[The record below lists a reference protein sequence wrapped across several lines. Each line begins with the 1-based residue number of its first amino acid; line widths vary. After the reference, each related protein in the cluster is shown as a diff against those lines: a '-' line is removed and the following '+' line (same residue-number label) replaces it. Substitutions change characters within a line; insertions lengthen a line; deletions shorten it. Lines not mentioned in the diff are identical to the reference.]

1 MKECCHLVA
10 IFCNNTMKSA
20 LLGIYVRMDSRSVK
34 LSTKKYSHK
43 LKGESY
49 FTWWECLQLQALETA
64 SQ

>member
-1 MKECCHLVA
+1 MEKCCRHVA

-43 LKGESY
+43 LKGDSY
-49 FTWWECLQLQALETA
+49 FTWWECLQL
-64 SQ
+64 